1 MPFSPI
7 LIHSCVWMHIRPDL
21 TYVYRSRS
29 SHPMVARPWGSGLHR
44 QLWQHSTARCCRAW
58 TSSGA
63 CTSSPH
69 NCMLQHAEVLEIC
82 SCIRISIRESLL
94 PVCACL
100 FYNFIILLLS
110 HPISDFHCGL
120 VGVHDLCSNT
130 SISVNAIM
138 YDSLHMHVHTD
149 PLKYILTYSLNQLVI
164 FISVQNVDF
173 NVRVSC
179 IPVLPSCIL

>member
-29 SHPMVARPWGSGLHR
+29 SHPMVARPWGSGMHR

-69 NCMLQHAEVLEIC
+69 NCVLQHAEVLEMC
-82 SCIRISIRESLL
+82 SCIRILIREFLL
-94 PVCACL
+94 SVCACL
-100 FYNFIILLLS
+100 FQNVIILLLS

-138 YDSLHMHVHTD
+138 Y
-149 PLKYILTYSLNQLVI
+149 IQLRSYAYRSTEI
-164 FISVQNVDF
+164 YTNLFSSPACNIHFSTE
-173 NVRVSC
+173 C
-179 IPVLPSCIL
+179 